1 MFKPSLLKKSSIG
14 ADARA
19 EKTSRLKSVFLSDFF
34 IFSVYIGNVV
44 FIFGGM
50 MEKISS
56 EKLVEIVESYSEIA
70 ETEIDRVITDSRQAV
85 NGALFVALHGENF
98 DGHDF
103 VADVL
108 TKGAELALVEKLMPG
123 APADRQVVV
132 KSTLEAFGKIG
143 AYNRS
148 LFKGKVIGLTGSAGK
163 TTTKEEIKFA
173 LARYGSV
180 YATEGNHN
188 NHIGVPISLCE
199 MDMNADYAVIEMG
212 MSAKGEI
219 SYLTSLVRP
228 DIALVTN
235 VYPMH
240 IEFFDSF
247 EGIAEAKA
255 EIFEGLPTGGGIAVI
270 NEDTNFA
277 DILVRRAAEHGAK
290 TIGFGRN
297 HHYQGK
303 LELEQTGDA
312 QLYNAWATLAVVE
325 ALGLDPVPA
334 AEALKNFGAL
344 PGRGKIHHLKLP
356 AGGTVTLIDDS
367 YSGQPEAMKIAIDGL
382 DKMPCRGRKIA
393 VLGKMAELGDT
404 SEDRH
409 REIGERLAGSSVDIV
424 IGVCPE
430 MKTALACLRPEQK
443 AHYFENKDGV
453 AEFLI
458 NNLLQNNDILLIK
471 GARYSSKLYQVTD
484 ALLKGLEKA

>member
-1 MFKPSLLKKSSIG
+1 MRG
-14 ADARA
+14 
-19 EKTSRLKSVFLSDFF
+19 VFLGDFF
-34 IFSVYIGNVV
+34 IFSVYIGDVV
-44 FIFGGM
+44 FVFGGM
-50 MEKISS
+50 MEKILS
-56 EKLVEIVESYSEIA
+56 EKLVEIVESYSEIV

-85 NGALFVALHGENF
+85 GGALFVALHGENF

-143 AYNRS
+143 AYNRF

-180 YATEGNHN
+180 YATQGNYN

-199 MDMNADYAVIEMG
+199 MDMKTDYAVIEMG

-228 DIALVTN
+228 DVALVTN

-240 IEFFDSF
+240 VEFFDSF

-255 EIFEGLPTGGGIAVI
+255 EIFEGLPAAGGIAVI

-277 DILVRRAAEHGAK
+277 DLLARRAVEHGAK
-290 TIGFGRN
+290 IVGFGRN

-303 LELEQTGDA
+303 FELEQTGDA

-325 ALGLDPVPA
+325 ALGLDPAPA

-344 PGRGKIHHLKLP
+344 PGRGKMYHLKLS
-356 AGGTVTLIDDS
+356 AGGTVILIDDS

-393 VLGKMAELGDT
+393 VLGKMAELGVT

-409 REIGERLAGSSVDIV
+409 REIGECLASSSVDIV

-453 AEFLI
+453 AEFLV

-484 ALLKGLEKA
+484 ALLKGLE